1 MVKQRY
7 KMVEI
12 IERNKCGKGCTRCEI
27 GENGIEAEIDEKN
40 TQRKSPAR
48 IQKRKSSTLN

>member
-1 MVKQRY
+1 
-7 KMVEI
+7 MVEI